1 MRTTN
6 RLGRINDDVVG
17 RNAHARQQRTPF
29 QMIHSNLQRL
39 FSRTTWRRWLENLR
53 QFEQAMEI
61 TELDFVERRVR
72 TLEAQ
77 VAELRAQVRKP

>member
-1 MRTTN
+1 
-6 RLGRINDDVVG
+6 
-17 RNAHARQQRTPF
+17 
-29 QMIHSNLQRL
+29 
-39 FSRTTWRRWLENLR
+39 
-53 QFEQAMEI
+53 MEI